1 MFFQTLSLIKHFI
14 PGDSMFNK
22 IFLLTDD
29 QIKDI
34 FDNFRNLGICSAIFA
49 AADWELEHIIP
60 MESLTS
66 MFNTFVFVFLIVT
79 GLWLLFVTQL
89 QAFRKLRSNGFVGI
103 KLALVSYTYSLL
115 AASLIAS
122 IFLH

>member
-1 MFFQTLSLIKHFI
+1 MFH
-14 PGDSMFNK
+14 K

-34 FDNFRNLGICSAIFA
+34 FDNCRNLGICGAIFA
-49 AADWELEHIIP
+49 AADWEITHIIP
-60 MESLTS
+60 MDS
-66 MFNTFVFVFLIVT
+66 MISVFNAFVFGLLIVT
-79 GLWLLFVTQL
+79 GIWLFIVTQL
-89 QAFRKLRSNGFVGI
+89 QAFRKLRSNGFTGM
-103 KLALVSYTYSLL
+103 KLTLFSYTYNLL